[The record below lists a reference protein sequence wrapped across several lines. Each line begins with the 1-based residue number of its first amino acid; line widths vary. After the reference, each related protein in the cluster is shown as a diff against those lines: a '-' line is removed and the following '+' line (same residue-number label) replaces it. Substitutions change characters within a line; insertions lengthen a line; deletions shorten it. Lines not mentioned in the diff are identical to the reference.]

1 MTSSADH
8 PLQTV
13 LLPDGARLAV
23 EILGDG
29 PPLLLLH
36 GFPLDHS
43 MWVGQLPLAR
53 CCRLIVPDQRG
64 FGAST
69 CPAGSQGPA
78 SVEQMA
84 DDAAALL
91 EGLGVQEPVAVC
103 GLSMG
108 GYVAQHLA
116 VRHPRLVGS
125 LILVDTKLEAD
136 TPEARA
142 GRGELAAKVGRLGQ
156 EVVARAMIPNL
167 LAAAPAETA
176 HQPRLAV
183 VLQTTPQDAY
193 VLEQETHRAA
203 CVLNLSRM
211 IHACPVGTIQA
222 ALAALGA
229 RPDMSVAMHGVGC
242 PVLLVV
248 GALDTITPPACLE
261 LAAGIFPHARLRIV
275 PGCGHMTPLE
285 APEIFNAEVE
295 DFLRGVAADQPAAG
309 GLEDERRAG
318 DPAVADPAVADPAVA
333 DPVVAG
339 QRGRPAGLEGHSG
352 PGANPGA
359 GAD

>member
-1 MTSSADH
+1 MPSFADQ
-8 PLQTV
+8 PLQQV
-13 LLPDGARLAV
+13 ALPDGTSLAV
-23 EILGDG
+23 ATLGVG

-36 GFPLDHS
+36 GFPFDHS
-43 MWVGQLPLAR
+43 MWAGQSPLAR
-53 CCRLIVPDQRG
+53 SRRLIVPDQRG
-64 FGAST
+64 FGSSV
-69 CPAGSQGPA
+69 CPAGSGQPA
-78 SVEQMA
+78 SIEQLA

-91 EGLGVQEPVAVC
+91 DGLGLEEPVAVC

-142 GRGELAAKVGRLGQ
+142 ARGELAAKVVRLGQ

-167 LAAAPAETA
+167 LAATPAA
-176 HQPRLAV
+176 ISAQPGSAEV
-183 VLQTTPQDAY
+183 V
-193 VLEQETHRAA
+193 QESHRAE
-203 CVLNLSRM
+203 CVLKLSKM
-211 IHACPVGTIQA
+211 IHACPVATIVA

-229 RPDMSVAMHGVGC
+229 RPDMSEAMRGVAC

-261 LAAGIFPHARLRIV
+261 RAAGIFPHAHLRIV

-285 APEIFNAEVE
+285 APKIFNAEVE
-295 DFLRGVAADQPAAG
+295 DFLRGVAADRAAAG
-309 GLEDERRAG
+309 GLEDDHLAG
-318 DPAVADPAVADPAVA
+318 G
-333 DPVVAG
+333 PVVAG
-339 QRGRPAGLEGHSG
+339 QPGHPAGQAGHSG
-352 PGANPGA
+352 PGANPAA
-359 GAD
+359 GDC

>member
-1 MTSSADH
+1 MHSSADH
-8 PLQTV
+8 PPQTV
-13 LLPDGARLAV
+13 LLPDGTRLAV
-23 EILGDG
+23 EIHGEG

-53 CCRLIVPDQRG
+53 SYQLIMPDQRG
-64 FGAST
+64 FGASS

-78 SVEQMA
+78 SMEQLA

-91 EGLGVQEPVAVC
+91 EGLGLEEPVAVC

-142 GRGELAAKVGRLGQ
+142 GRGELAAKVSRLGQ

-167 LAAAPAETA
+167 LAAASEDAA
-176 HQPRLAV
+176 HQPP
-183 VLQTTPQDAY
+183 LQAQRRDQC
-193 VLEQETHRAA
+193 VLERRRDQ
-203 CVLNLSRM
+203 CVLELTRM
-211 IHACPVGTIQA
+211 IHACPVATITA

-229 RPDMSVAMHGVGC
+229 RPDMSAAMRGVAC

-261 LAAGIFPHARLRIV
+261 RAAGIFPHARLRIV

-285 APEIFNAEVE
+285 APEIFNVEVE
-295 DFLRGVAADQPAAG
+295 DFLRGVAVD
-309 GLEDERRAG
+309 R
-318 DPAVADPAVADPAVA
+318 AVADRI
-333 DPVVAG
+333 VAG
-339 QRGRPAGLEGHSG
+339 QPARPAGLAGHLG
-352 PGANPGA
+352 PGATPEA
-359 GAD
+359 GDC

>member
-1 MTSSADH
+1 MTFSADH
-8 PLQTV
+8 QMQTV
-13 LLPDGARLAV
+13 LLPDGMRLAV
-23 EILGDG
+23 EILGAG

-53 CCRLIVPDQRG
+53 SYQLILPDQRG
-64 FGAST
+64 FGLSS

-78 SVEQMA
+78 SIEQMA

-91 EGLGVQEPVAVC
+91 NGLGLEEPVAVC

-167 LAAAPAETA
+167 LAAASEDAA
-176 HQPRLAV
+176 HQPPLQAQRRDQC
-183 VLQTTPQDAY
+183 VLQLT
-193 VLEQETHRAA
+193 
-203 CVLNLSRM
+203 RM
-211 IHACPVGTIQA
+211 IHACPVATITA

-229 RPDMSVAMHGVGC
+229 RPDMSQAMRGVAC

-261 LAAGIFPHARLRIV
+261 RAAGIFPHARLRIV

-285 APEIFNAEVE
+285 APEIFNVEVE
-295 DFLRGVAADQPAAG
+295 DFLRGVAGA
-309 GLEDERRAG
+309 
-318 DPAVADPAVADPAVA
+318 PAVAGR
-333 DPVVAG
+333 VVAG
-339 QRGRPAGLEGHSG
+339 QPGHPAGQAGHSD
-352 PGANPGA
+352 PGANPAA
-359 GAD
+359 GER

>member
-1 MTSSADH
+1 MHSSADH

-23 EILGDG
+23 EIHGEG

-53 CCRLIVPDQRG
+53 SYQLIMPDQRG
-64 FGAST
+64 FGASS

-78 SVEQMA
+78 SIEQLA
-84 DDAAALL
+84 DDAAALR
-91 EGLGVQEPVAVC
+91 EGLGVQGPVAVC
-103 GLSMG
+103 GLSRG

-142 GRGELAAKVGRLGQ
+142 GRGELAAKVSRLGQ

-167 LAAAPAETA
+167 LAAASEATA
-176 HQPRLAV
+176 KQAQSVAV
-183 VLQTTPQDAY
+183 IQDR
-193 VLEQETHRAA
+193 HRAT
-203 CVLNLSRM
+203 CVFALTRM
-211 IHACPVGTIQA
+211 IHACPVATITA

-229 RPDMSVAMHGVGC
+229 RPDMSAAMHGVAC

-261 LAAGIFPHARLRIV
+261 RAAGIFPRARLRIV
-275 PGCGHMTPLE
+275 PGWGHMTPLE

-295 DFLRGVAADQPAAG
+295 DFLRAVAADRAVAG
-309 GLEDERRAG
+309 GLEG
-318 DPAVADPAVADPAVA
+318 DRLTGAPAVAGR
-333 DPVVAG
+333 VVAG
-339 QRGRPAGLEGHSG
+339 QPGHPAGQAGHSD
-352 PGANPGA
+352 PGANPAA
-359 GAD
+359 GER

>member
-1 MTSSADH
+1 MTSSAEH
-8 PLQTV
+8 PLHTV

-23 EILGDG
+23 KIVGAG

-53 CCRLIVPDQRG
+53 WYRLILPDQRG
-64 FGAST
+64 FGASS

-78 SVEQMA
+78 SIEQLA

-91 EGLGVQEPVAVC
+91 EGLGLEEPVAVC
-103 GLSMG
+103 GLSLG

-142 GRGELAAKVGRLGQ
+142 GRGELAAKVSRLGQ

-167 LAAAPAETA
+167 LATAPAESA
-176 HQPRLAV
+176 PQPPLQAQRRAEC
-183 VLQTTPQDAY
+183 VLQLT
-193 VLEQETHRAA
+193 
-203 CVLNLSRM
+203 RM
-211 IHACPVGTIQA
+211 IHACPVATITA

-229 RPDMSVAMHGVGC
+229 RPDMSQAMRGVGC

-261 LAAGIFPHARLRIV
+261 RAAGIFPHARLRIV

-309 GLEDERRAG
+309 APEG
-318 DPAVADPAVADPAVA
+318 DRLADDRVVGVRTADQEA
-333 DPVVAG
+333 
-339 QRGRPAGLEGHSG
+339 RPAGLAGHSG
-352 PGANPGA
+352 PGATPEA
-359 GAD
+359 GDC

>member
-1 MTSSADH
+1 MTFSADH
-8 PLQTV
+8 PLHTV

-23 EILGDG
+23 EIHGAG

-36 GFPLDHS
+36 GFPLDRS

-53 CCRLIVPDQRG
+53 SYQLILPDQRG
-64 FGAST
+64 FGASS
-69 CPAGSQGPA
+69 CPAGSPGPA
-78 SVEQMA
+78 SIEQLA

-91 EGLGVQEPVAVC
+91 DVLGVQEPVTVC

-167 LAAAPAETA
+167 LAAAPAEPA
-176 HQPRLAV
+176 
-183 VLQTTPQDAY
+183 LQAQ
-193 VLEQETHRAA
+193 HRTA
-203 CVLNLSRM
+203 CVQELSRM
-211 IHACPVGTIQA
+211 IHACPVATITA

-229 RPDMSVAMHGVGC
+229 RPDMSQAMRGVAC

-261 LAAGIFPHARLRIV
+261 RAAGIFPHAHLRIV

-295 DFLRGVAADQPAAG
+295 DFLRGVAADRAAAG
-309 GLEDERRAG
+309 GLEDDHLAG
-318 DPAVADPAVADPAVA
+318 G
-333 DPVVAG
+333 PVVAG
-339 QRGRPAGLEGHSG
+339 QPGHPAGQAGHSD
-352 PGANPGA
+352 PAANPAA
-359 GAD
+359 GDC

>member
-13 LLPDGARLAV
+13 LLPDGASLAV
-23 EILGDG
+23 EIHGEG

-53 CCRLIVPDQRG
+53 SYQLIMPDQRG
-64 FGAST
+64 FGANS

-78 SVEQMA
+78 SIEQLA

-91 EGLGVQEPVAVC
+91 EGLGVQGPVAVC

-142 GRGELAAKVGRLGQ
+142 GRGELAAKVSRLGQ

-167 LAAAPAETA
+167 LAAASEDAA
-176 HQPRLAV
+176 HQPP
-183 VLQTTPQDAY
+183 LQAQRRDQC
-193 VLEQETHRAA
+193 VLELT
-203 CVLNLSRM
+203 RM
-211 IHACPVGTIQA
+211 IHACPVATITA

-229 RPDMSVAMHGVGC
+229 RPDMSQAMRGVAC

-261 LAAGIFPHARLRIV
+261 RAAGIFPHARLRIV
-275 PGCGHMTPLE
+275 PDCGHMTPLE

-295 DFLRGVAADQPAAG
+295 DFLRGVAVDRAAAG
-309 GLEDERRAG
+309 VLEGDRLAG
-318 DPAVADPAVADPAVA
+318 APAVAGR
-333 DPVVAG
+333 VVAG
-339 QRGRPAGLEGHSG
+339 QPGHPAGQAGHSD
-352 PGANPGA
+352 PGANPAA
-359 GAD
+359 GER

>member
-1 MTSSADH
+1 MHSSADH

-23 EILGDG
+23 EIHGEG

-53 CCRLIVPDQRG
+53 SYQLIMPDQRG
-64 FGAST
+64 FGASS

-78 SVEQMA
+78 SIEQLA

-91 EGLGVQEPVAVC
+91 EGLGVQGPVAVC

-142 GRGELAAKVGRLGQ
+142 GRGELAAKVSRLGQ

-167 LAAAPAETA
+167 LAAASEATA
-176 HQPRLAV
+176 KQAQSVAV
-183 VLQTTPQDAY
+183 IQDR
-193 VLEQETHRAA
+193 HRAT
-203 CVLNLSRM
+203 CVFELTRM
-211 IHACPVGTIQA
+211 IHACPVATITA

-229 RPDMSVAMHGVGC
+229 RPDMSAAMHGVAC

-261 LAAGIFPHARLRIV
+261 RAAGIFPRARLRIV

-295 DFLRGVAADQPAAG
+295 DFLRAVAADRAVAG
-309 GLEDERRAG
+309 GLEG
-318 DPAVADPAVADPAVA
+318 DRLTGAPAVAGR
-333 DPVVAG
+333 VVAG
-339 QRGRPAGLEGHSG
+339 QPGHPAGQAGHSD
-352 PGANPGA
+352 PGANPAA
-359 GAD
+359 GER

>member
-1 MTSSADH
+1 MTFSADQ
-8 PLQTV
+8 PLHTV

-23 EILGDG
+23 KILGAG
-29 PPLLLLH
+29 PPLVLLH

-53 CCRLIVPDQRG
+53 SYRLILPDQRG
-64 FGAST
+64 FGASS

-78 SVEQMA
+78 SIEQLA

-91 EGLGVQEPVAVC
+91 EGLGLEEPVAVC
-103 GLSMG
+103 GLSLG

-142 GRGELAAKVGRLGQ
+142 GRGELAAKVSRLGQ

-167 LAAAPAETA
+167 LAAAPEATA
-176 HQPRLAV
+176 KQAHSVGVIQDRHRATCVLERRRTEC
-183 VLQTTPQDAY
+183 VLQLT
-193 VLEQETHRAA
+193 
-203 CVLNLSRM
+203 RM
-211 IHACPVGTIQA
+211 IHACPVATITA

-229 RPDMSVAMHGVGC
+229 RPDMSVAMRGVAC

-261 LAAGIFPHARLRIV
+261 RAAGIFPHARLRIV

-309 GLEDERRAG
+309 VLEGDRLAG
-318 DPAVADPAVADPAVA
+318 GRVVGVRTADQAA
-333 DPVVAG
+333 
-339 QRGRPAGLEGHSG
+339 RPAGLAGHSG
-352 PGANPGA
+352 PGATPEA
-359 GAD
+359 GDC